1 MSTTPKISV
10 TIDGLEGAGQT
21 QLALAIVRHLQEA
34 GYKVIRAVDERRG
47 VSNRPATNCDAE
59 IFIRQ
64 HPTDAA
70 LRDAQRL
77 QQTTAF
83 ALRNDQGYWCGIW
96 NDRATAEQIKAKG
109 QPSHSERIVELRVIS
124 EEPRP

>member
-34 GYKVIRAVDERRG
+34 GYKAIRVVDERRG
-47 VSNRPATNCDAE
+47 VMNRPSTNCDAE

-70 LRDAQRL
+70 
-77 QQTTAF
+77 
-83 ALRNDQGYWCGIW
+83 G
-96 NDRATAEQIKAKG
+96 
-109 QPSHSERIVELRVIS
+109 RVS
-124 EEPRP
+124 

>member
-1 MSTTPKISV
+1 MNPVPKICI
-10 TIDGLEGAGQT
+10 TIEGLQGAGKS
-21 QLALAIVRHLQEA
+21 QLAQKIVTELQQA
-34 GYKVIRAVDERRG
+34 GYKTIRLVDESRG
-47 VSNRPATNCDAE
+47 ANGNADTPCDAA

-83 ALRNDQGYWCGIW
+83 ALRNDQGYWVGIW

-109 QPSHSERIVELRVIS
+109 QPSHGERIVELRVIS